1 MQYKIPYS
9 VPNKHMTAQ
18 LGSIRIDGE
27 IGTRFDRFVHE
38 RISGEF
44 AVKEILHEALE
55 CFADQYDDE
64 FASCMW
70 RGEFWGKQ
78 ILSACRV
85 CQMKEDPELKEV
97 IRSSAYDLL
106 TYQREDGYLSTYRD
120 SEKISPCSE
129 EEGIRE
135 HGGGLFYNWNI
146 WGQKYT
152 LWALIECALLL
163 DDDYILSCCQ
173 KMADFIVGQIQKRQI
188 RVRDIGV
195 MHGMAAGSI
204 LKPMLILYRL
214 TGKEEY
220 LSLCLSIAEDFD
232 REDGARPNLLRNAFS
247 DQSPY
252 IWYDSDNGWYSKAYE
267 MMSCYDGILE
277 LYRVTGCTL
286 YLEAVKAFW
295 VILYKY
301 ESNILGSVG
310 YCERFAEA
318 ASYCDAATEICDVIH
333 WMRICYEL
341 FLLTGEIQYMDAF
354 ERAYLNAFLAGVYED
369 GRTGAFFVRSAGR
382 HSIADPQVE
391 TKYQHC
397 CVNNIARGFVNAAQA
412 AITTTADGYVVNLY
426 TPTRVKIGDA
436 SFRISSGYV
445 DGGSHTITIRGAKPG
460 DQLHLRMP
468 SWCREITVRT
478 DLKTMDTVSAA
489 GGSYLSLTLTK
500 ADTVLRLSYDMTPE
514 IIEVP
519 CDYLH
524 TGGFCDLP
532 KDDYHHQRWVDPGNG
547 LCDHSVMLSH
557 PMAVIRRGP
566 LMLARSRR
574 LGPTA
579 KGCSMEE
586 MFSGV
591 TVYGKKTQCT
601 ASIIRH
607 SHFLAVC
614 RVTLKTDEDIYEYVM
629 CDYASAANR
638 DVEDAKFFTMYV

>member
-9 VPNKHMTAQ
+9 VSNRHITAQ
-18 LGSIRIDGE
+18 LSSIHIDGE

-44 AVKEILHEALE
+44 AVKQILAEALE

-85 CQMKEDPELKEV
+85 CHMKDDSALKEA
-97 IRSSAYDLL
+97 IRRSAYALL
-106 TYQREDGYLSTYRD
+106 SYQREDGYLSTYRD
-120 SEKISPCSE
+120 SENIFPCSE
-129 EEGIRE
+129 EDGIRE
-135 HGGGLFYNWNI
+135 HGGGIFYNWNI

-152 LWALIECALLL
+152 LWALIECAQLL
-163 DDDYILSCCQ
+163 DDEHILSCCQ
-173 KMADFIVGQIQKRQI
+173 KMADFIVGQVKRLGV

-204 LKPMLILYRL
+204 MKPMLTLYRL
-214 TGKEEY
+214 TGKEDY

-232 REDGARPNLLRNAFS
+232 REDGMRPNLLRNAFS
-247 DQSPY
+247 DRSPY
-252 IWYDSDNGWYSKAYE
+252 VWYDSNNGWYSKAYE
-267 MMSCYDGILE
+267 MMSCYDGIIE
-277 LYRVTGCTL
+277 LYRVTGREL

-295 VILYKY
+295 EILYKY

-318 ASYCDAATEICDVIH
+318 ASYCDAATEVCDVIH

-341 FLLTGEIQYMDAF
+341 FLLTGQIKYMDAF

-369 GRTGAFFVRSAGR
+369 GKTGAFFVRSAGR
-382 HSIADPQVE
+382 HFTADPQVE

-397 CVNNIARGFVNAAQA
+397 CVNNAARGFVNAAQA
-412 AITTTADGYVVNLY
+412 AITANADGYYINLY
-426 TPTRVKIGDA
+426 TPARVRIGDV

-445 DGGSHTITIRGAKPG
+445 DSGSHTVTVRGAKPG
-460 DQLHLRMP
+460 DRLHLRMP
-468 SWCREITVRT
+468 TWCKKITVRT

-500 ADTVLRLSYDMTPE
+500 ADTVLRMSYDMTPE
-514 IIEVP
+514 VIEVP

-524 TGGFCDLP
+524 TGSFCDLP
-532 KDDYHHQRWVDPGNG
+532 ENDYHHMRWIDSDDG
-547 LCDHSVMLSH
+547 LCNRSVMLSH

-566 LMLARSRR
+566 LMLARSKR

-579 KGCSMEE
+579 EGCSMEE

-591 TVYGKKTQCT
+591 TVYGKQAACNATV
-601 ASIIRH
+601 IRH
-607 SHFLAVC
+607 DRFLVAC
-614 RVTLKTDEDIYEYVM
+614 RVKLTTDDGTYEYVM

-638 DVEDAKFFTMYV
+638 DAEDAKFFTMYV